1 MSKKDKKSMDIK
13 RAKKQQQKEIKRRV
27 KKRDVGNKAP
37 TVTVPAGVSGLSEE
51 DFNAEKIQRILLES
65 PRLVESQQFDNFRFD
80 TMLAI
85 QHTAD
90 VSKKYKLELDTS
102 EPSNEIM
109 IKCYSEIIG
118 RLLTKDIKKDLKKRL
133 HKYAEYH
140 AKKGNQNEVMI
151 ATVAE
156 GSLSNKD
163 IPLGANPL
171 LIHLYRLSVEHIA
184 KGYQKEGGQEF
195 KMSPL
200 HKEIKMPLAK
210 EKTKKP
216 SIFKRLVSAIK
227 KAQTGD

>member
-1 MSKKDKKSMDIK
+1 MSKKDKRSMDIK
-13 RAKKQQQKEIKRRV
+13 RAKKQQQKEIERRM
-27 KKRDVGNKAP
+27 KKRDTGNKAP
-37 TVTVPAGVSGLSEE
+37 TVTVPAGISGLSEE
-51 DFNAEKIQRILLES
+51 DFNAEKIQGLLLES
-65 PRLVESQQFDNFRFD
+65 PRLIESQQFDNFRFD

-90 VSKKYKLELDTS
+90 VSKKYHLELETS
-102 EPSNEIM
+102 EPSDEIM

-151 ATVAE
+151 AAVAE
-156 GSLSNKD
+156 GSLSDKA

-171 LIHLYRLSVEHIA
+171 LIHLYKLSVENIA
-184 KGYQKEGGQEF
+184 KEYQKEGGQESEI
-195 KMSPL
+195 SPL
-200 HKEIKMPLAK
+200 HKEIKMPMAK

-216 SIFKRLVSAIK
+216 SIFKRLVGAIK
-227 KAQTGD
+227 KARAGD

>member
-1 MSKKDKKSMDIK
+1 MSKKDKRYMDIK
-13 RAKKQQQKEIKRRV
+13 RAKKHQQKEIERRM
-27 KKRDVGNKAP
+27 KKRDTGNKAP
-37 TVTVPAGVSGLSEE
+37 TVTVPAGISGLSEE
-51 DFNAEKIQRILLES
+51 DFNAEKIQGLLLES
-65 PRLVESQQFDNFRFD
+65 PRLTESQQFDNFRFD

-90 VSKKYKLELDTS
+90 VSKKYHLELETL
-102 EPSNEIM
+102 EPSDEIM

-151 ATVAE
+151 AAVAE
-156 GSLSNKD
+156 GSLSDKA

-171 LIHLYRLSVEHIA
+171 LIHLYKLSVENIA
-184 KGYQKEGGQEF
+184 KEYQKEDRQEF
-195 KMSPL
+195 ETSPL
-200 HKEIKMPLAK
+200 HKEIKMPLSK

-216 SIFKRLVSAIK
+216 SIFKRLFGAIK
-227 KAQTGD
+227 KAQAGD